1 MASKSVFT
9 GPAPGDRFARRL
21 ILDINRNAE
30 FFTNDRDAAIA
41 ANDPVLI
48 QQVNQ
53 TRISIEQTANELRR
67 MENIPEQLAGRVRD
81 TLTRADTLLSNYEPY
96 SPRFTLMNLG
106 ETEPRTR
113 RETPLLHPV
122 KMLRLSSIQDAKPRI
137 NQPHTYPRF
146 LSPIV
151 ATTPMVLRQNFL
163 KHETMSQAQA
173 PEGVTQSPLPLH
185 TI

>member
-9 GPAPGDRFARRL
+9 GPVPGDRFARRL

-106 ETEPRTR
+106 ETEPRMR
-113 RETPLLHPV
+113 RETPLLHRV

-137 NQPHTYPRF
+137 NQPHTYHRF